1 MPKKKIE
8 ETNKEELKE
17 DINKNL
23 KEELLEELNIEIDN
37 KIKIAVNN
45 ELDKTNKKIIK
56 SKNRKLFF
64 KNIIIIILLVLIV
77 YLLYLLKTV
86 HYFDKYFISDNVVV
100 EKETS
105 KEETN
110 EKKEEPVKENKPSLN
125 ELKEKYA
132 SLLNNI
138 YLNESSKYINVFY
151 EGNLTNEIKQY
162 FVINSL
168 KELPIEEDY
177 NIIDNNSFK
186 KEYEK
191 LFDDEY
197 VPINFEYNDN
207 LIRYI
212 SKLEAYLSDKLIT
225 KNNTS
230 IVKEIIKITES
241 DNEIKITTIEGL
253 KREDKV
259 FNILTKEEVCEEK
272 EILKNES
279 KLNKITYIFN
289 KDNKLIKIEK

>member
-17 DINKNL
+17 DNNKNL
-23 KEELLEELNIEIDN
+23 KKEILEELNLEIDN

-45 ELDKTNKKIIK
+45 ELEKTNKKIIK
-56 SKNRKLFF
+56 SKNRKIFF
-64 KNIIIIILLVLIV
+64 KNIIIIILLALIV

-100 EKETS
+100 EKDTP

-110 EKKEEPVKENKPSLN
+110 KEEEPVKETKPTLN

-138 YLNESSKYINVFY
+138 YLDESSNYINDFY
-151 EGNLTNEIKQY
+151 AGNLTNEIKQY
-162 FVINSL
+162 FVINSI
-168 KELPIEEDY
+168 KELPIEEEY

-186 KEYEK
+186 KAYEK
-191 LFDDEY
+191 LFNDEY

-212 SKLEAYLSDKLIT
+212 SKLESYLSDKLIT

-230 IVKEIIKITES
+230 IIKEITKITES

-259 FNILTKEEVCEEK
+259 FNILTKEEVCEKK